1 MAACADNVSM
11 HIQAIL
17 LSTTLAILQQPA
29 VKPLPAIQVTAP
41 ADVTA
46 VEGLH
51 DAVGTLAEKVTACL
65 GAKRAGENCGCSYP
79 QDLARIRKG
88 YETLIQQHPD
98 WKDQLLS
105 YRSVTRE
112 GRPVSATLV
121 LQNLRRQLEAL
132 KCE

>member
-1 MAACADNVSM
+1 MLQLAMTLVALG
-11 HIQAIL
+11 QAI
-17 LSTTLAILQQPA
+17 
-29 VKPLPAIQVTAP
+29 KPLPTIEVKAP

-46 VEGLH
+46 VQGLH
-51 DAVGTLAEKVTACL
+51 DALGTLSEKVTACFS
-65 GAKRAGENCGCSYP
+65 ARRTAEDCRCSYP
-79 QDLARIRKG
+79 QDLSSVRQG

-105 YRSVTRE
+105 YQYIDKGEKNIS
-112 GRPVSATLV
+112 GTLV

>member
-11 HIQAIL
+11 QIQAML

-51 DAVGTLAEKVTACL
+51 DAVGSLAEKVTACL

>member
-1 MAACADNVSM
+1 MQ
-11 HIQAIL
+11 IQALL
-17 LSTTLAILQQPA
+17 LSTTLAILQGPA
-29 VKPLPAIQVTAP
+29 IKPLPAIEVTAP
-41 ADVTA
+41 ADLAA

-65 GAKRAGENCGCSYP
+65 SAKRAGENCGCSYP
-79 QDLARIRKG
+79 QDLARVRKG

>member
-1 MAACADNVSM
+1 MQ
-11 HIQAIL
+11 IQAML
-17 LSTTLAILQQPA
+17 LATTLAILQEPA
-29 VKPLPAIQVTAP
+29 VKPLPAIEVTAK

-51 DAVGTLAEKVTACL
+51 DAVGALAEKVTACL

-79 QDLARIRKG
+79 QDLARVRKG

-132 KCE
+132 KCD

>member
-11 HIQAIL
+11 QIQAML

-51 DAVGTLAEKVTACL
+51 DAVGSLAEKVTACL

-132 KCE
+132 KCD